1 MKKSPKKKQGFKED
15 FFIRPAV
22 RREKEY
28 RTYKNLIELVK
39 HRTMTSLFLQRKVE
53 YKNNVWQTWSLVEE
67 VIGKS
72 EVFFHNW
79 HNVDKNEI
87 SNQEEILHRFNIF
100 FYRKT
105 GYELERWKILN
116 N

>member
-39 HRTMTSLFLQRKVE
+39 HRTMTSLFLQRKIE
-53 YKNNVWQTWSLVEE
+53 YKNNV
-67 VIGKS
+67 
-72 EVFFHNW
+72 
-79 HNVDKNEI
+79 
-87 SNQEEILHRFNIF
+87 
-100 FYRKT
+100 
-105 GYELERWKILN
+105 
-116 N
+116 

>member
-15 FFIRPAV
+15 FFKRPAV

-53 YKNNVWQTWSLVEE
+53 YKNNVWQTWSLMEE

-72 EVFFHNW
+72 EVFFRNW
-79 HNVDKNEI
+79 FNVDKNET

>member
-1 MKKSPKKKQGFKED
+1 MKKSPKKKQGLKED
-15 FFIRPAV
+15 FFKHPAV

-28 RTYKNLIELVK
+28 RTYKKLIELVK

-72 EVFFHNW
+72 EVFFHKW
-79 HNVDKNEI
+79 LNVDKNEI
-87 SNQEEILHRFNIF
+87 SNQKEILHRFNIF

-105 GYELERWKILN
+105 GYDLERSKILN